1 MLRKLKILQTLGPGW
16 ALYRAGYALRRKSG
30 LLKRGLTTQPLEQ
43 LALGGF
49 LRTGVPSDPAAY
61 RAWRREHGGR
71 FFFEPGKL
79 PAATLLGEIAGQR
92 GRDETIRIANDY
104 RAGRFL
110 YYSRHVHDLG
120 TSDDASTKARG
131 ANSMRPSAPAEGG
144 RYRPVDWLLN
154 PINGGRHNNATH
166 WCDYPTFSREL
177 GDIKD
182 VWEPSRFALAFWLV
196 RAYALTGDSAVVQDY
211 WRLFDSWTRQNPPNM
226 GPNWKCGQET
236 AIRCFGMCFALY
248 AFCDDASTSDRHVV
262 DMAKLMAVSAERIEK
277 NIDYAYSQK
286 NNHGMSEAIGLLTI
300 GLLFPEFQRSA
311 HWAAK
316 GRDYLEREIARQ
328 IYDDGSFVQHS
339 MNYHR
344 VMLHDC
350 LWAARLA
357 ELNGQPLSRAALD
370 RIDQAGVFLYAM
382 LDHASGGV
390 PNHGSNDGAN
400 ILPLAAC
407 DYTDFRPTVQAA
419 RFRATGRRVLPS
431 GPWDEMLVW
440 LFGAESCAST
450 DVPHART
457 GGRAASGTLSAS
469 GTFFA
474 GGAPAAVGTRPNG
487 GVDSTDQVAQRFDAG
502 GYYTLHHGDAWG
514 MIRCH
519 TYRDRPAHLDM
530 LHLDLWHRGVN
541 VLSDSGT
548 YRYYTPDEPAA
559 EKYFKGIAAHNTVQI
574 DGRDPLDL
582 VSRFLWMP
590 WPRAKCIEHSADRF
604 QGEHYAYDRSPWR
617 VIHRRTVDAS
627 SAATWIVTDELLG
640 GGEHDVALHWH
651 LVDGESDF
659 DPKRRSLTLR
669 HTAGC
674 VRLDLT
680 APDHAQLSLSRGESD
695 PTCMSG
701 WESRYYQEK
710 APRPTLTV
718 RVRARLPLTLTTRIT
733 LAS

>member
-1 MLRKLKILQTLGPGW
+1 MSPDMFEKLRILATLGPGW
-16 ALYRAGYALRRKSG
+16 ALYRAGYALRRKAG
-30 LLKRGLTTQPLEQ
+30 LLKRGLTTMPLDQIE
-43 LALGGF
+43 LGSL
-49 LRTGVPSDPAAY
+49 LRPGVPAEPAAY
-61 RAWRREHGGR
+61 RAWRRANGGK
-71 FFFEPGKL
+71 FLFDAGQLP
-79 PAATLLGEIAGQR
+79 PAALLSEIAGQS
-92 GRDETIRIANDY
+92 GRDEAIRVANDY

-110 YYSRHVHDLG
+110 YYSRHVHNLG
-120 TSDDASTKARG
+120 Q
-131 ANSMRPSAPAEGG
+131 
-144 RYRPVDWLLN
+144 PVDWLLN
-154 PINGGRHNNATH
+154 PINGGRHNNTKH

-196 RAYALTGDSAVVQDY
+196 RAFALTGDAAIVEDY

-248 AFCDDASTSDRHVV
+248 AFADHPATSARHVV

-286 NNHGMSEAIGLLTI
+286 NNHGMSEAIGLLTV
-300 GLLFPEFQRSA
+300 GLLFPELQRA
-311 HWAAK
+311 THWAAK

-357 ELNGQPLSRAALD
+357 ELNGRPISREAFT
-370 RIDQAGVFLYAM
+370 RIDAGGEFLFAM
-382 LDHASGGV
+382 LDRESGGV
-390 PNHGSNDGAN
+390 PNHGANDGAN
-400 ILPLAAC
+400 VLPLTAC

-419 RFRATGRRVLPS
+419 RFRATGKRVLPY
-431 GPWDEMLVW
+431 GPWNEILVW
-440 LFGAESCAST
+440 MWGADTVSSANQTPVEEMR
-450 DVPHART
+450 AR
-457 GGRAASGTLSAS
+457 
-469 GTFFA
+469 
-474 GGAPAAVGTRPNG
+474 
-487 GVDSTDQVAQRFDAG
+487 RFDAG
-502 GYYTLHHGDAWG
+502 GYYTLQHGDSWA

-548 YRYYTPDEPAA
+548 YRYFSPDDPAA
-559 EKYFKGIAAHNTVQI
+559 EKYFKGIVAHNTI
-574 DGRDPLDL
+574 ELDGRNPLEL

-590 WPRAKCIEHSADRF
+590 WPAAECLAHSSDRF

-617 VIHRRTVDAS
+617 VVHRRTVDAS
-627 SAATWIVTDELLG
+627 NAAAWIVTDELLG
-640 GGEHDVALHWH
+640 QGEHDVALRWH
-651 LVDGESDF
+651 LVDGEYKLDEAAHT
-659 DPKRRSLTLR
+659 LTLR
-669 HTAGC
+669 HASGRI
-674 VRLDLT
+674 RLSIAAPGHARLT
-680 APDHAQLSLSRGESD
+680 VSRGES
-695 PTCMSG
+695 TATHMSG

-710 APRPTLTV
+710 TPRPTLTIQL
-718 RVRARLPLTLTTRIT
+718 RSALPLTLTTRII
-733 LAS
+733 LES